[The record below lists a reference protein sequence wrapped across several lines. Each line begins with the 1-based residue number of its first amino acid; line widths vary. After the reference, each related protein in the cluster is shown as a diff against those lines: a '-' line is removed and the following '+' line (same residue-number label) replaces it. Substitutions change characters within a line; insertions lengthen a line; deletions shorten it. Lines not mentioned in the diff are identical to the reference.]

1 MRRGARRSFYFS
13 FPRLKCEVSL
23 SQINSKVL
31 KSGQLVSM
39 SQSFRCLIFLLGIKY
54 KGTQGLHS
62 RLCVLWGSLRDVFQ
76 TTAFWL
82 QAPDTV
88 TP

>member
-1 MRRGARRSFYFS
+1 MRKGARCSFYFS

-39 SQSFRCLIFLLGIKY
+39 SQSFRCLVFLLGIKY
-54 KGTQGLHS
+54 EGAQGLYS
-62 RLCVLWGSLRDVFQ
+62 RLCVLSGSLRDVFQ
-76 TTAFWL
+76 TTAF
-82 QAPDTV
+82 
-88 TP
+88 